1 LAKEMAKW
9 LIGSFL
15 KSYGPISVKQAQE
28 VGLAL
33 IPETVCYAVSSSNA
47 QRHIVVPS
55 EMDDRLDGQIAE
67 ISSLVQQ
74 QYIFSYGR
82 FGTKLVTLDHTFI

>member
-1 LAKEMAKW
+1 MAGRQLFKKLRTDFCETSSRGW
-9 LIGSFL
+9 
-15 KSYGPISVKQAQE
+15 
-28 VGLAL
+28 LAL